1 MKDDV
6 GTMANEAVIKKDNS
20 LDKNLVDQQKIL
32 NVIMEN
38 KKSNERISGEL
49 KELKKMTNDMGKTV
63 NEMKARISS

>member
-20 LDKNLVDQQKIL
+20 LDENLVDQQKIL

-38 KKSNERISGEL
+38 KKSNERISDEL